1 MTRDLA
7 HSAAIAIL
15 RKESEM
21 ERDERAQR
29 RATKEL
35 AKLFVMFGL
44 NSDTAKAVAAKWVG
58 RATEEVVLGLS
69 PMLRDTI

>member
-1 MTRDLA
+1 
-7 HSAAIAIL
+7 
-15 RKESEM
+15 M
-21 ERDERAQR
+21 ERDELAQR

-58 RATEEVVLGLS
+58 RAAEEVVLGLS